1 MPRGLQNKLQEM
13 SGRTPPWLLAS
24 DRDRDGIFIS
34 TRARLAR
41 NIRGRPF
48 SCQMDEE
55 EAAGIFDMVCDACS
69 TTEPLAGMDRIPLEE
84 LTWEDRRLLQ
94 ERFLISPVLVEANG
108 SRGLLVSPDEGLTLT
123 VNEEDHLRIH
133 VVHGGLGMEG
143 AWRTLDLLDDE
154 LGTGLAYAY
163 REPFGFLT
171 ASPTNA
177 GTGFRI
183 SLLLHLPALVLSGEV
198 ESVLRKVTGVGMLV
212 RGVYGEGSAVFG
224 NLFQLSNQMT
234 LGRSEEDILASVAGA
249 GRQVARYEIDA
260 RENLLHE
267 ARVQLEDKIHRAL
280 GLLRSARVLSLREC
294 MNLLSAVRL
303 GVNMEVLSGV
313 DISRLDVLTILTQ
326 PSHLDRRAG
335 RVQDPSERDVLRADL
350 VRTHMA

>member
-1 MPRGLQNKLQEM
+1 MPRGLQNMLQEM
-13 SGRTPPWLLAS
+13 SGRTPPWMLTAG
-24 DRDRDGIFIS
+24 RDTDGIFIS

-41 NIRGRPF
+41 NIRGRKFPY
-48 SCQMDEE
+48 QMDED
-55 EAAGIFDMVCDACS
+55 EAAAIIEMVCSAS
-69 TTEPLAGMDRIPLEE
+69 SMTGRLAGAGRIPLED

-94 ERFLISPVLVEANG
+94 ERFLISPVLVESNG
-108 SRGLLVSPDEGLTLT
+108 SRCLLVSEDESVTLT

-133 VVHGGLGMEG
+133 ALLGGQGIEE
-143 AWRTLDLLDDE
+143 AWRTVDRLDDE
-154 LGTGLAYAY
+154 LGDGLEYAY

-177 GTGFRI
+177 GTGFRASVLI
-183 SLLLHLPALVLSGEV
+183 HLPALVLSGEV

-260 RENLLHE
+260 RENLFRE
-267 ARVQLEDKIHRAL
+267 ARMQLEDKIHRAL
-280 GLLRSARVLSLREC
+280 GLLRSARILSLREC

-303 GVNMEVLSGV
+303 GVNMDVLSGV
-313 DISRLDVLTILTQ
+313 EISRLDVLTILTQ

-335 RVQDPSERDVLRADL
+335 RVQEPSERDVMRADL